1 MRGSKENML
10 ADFFTKPL
18 QGAAFRCMRS
28 QILNMPFT
36 DTIASEVHRSVLDKN
51 KNK

>member
-1 MRGSKENML
+1 ML

-18 QGAAFRCMRS
+18 QGAAFRWMRS

-36 DTIASEVHRSVLDKN
+36 DSTASEAHRSVLSKGDKKMN
-51 KNK
+51 G